1 MTEIQSNQP
10 TAIPA
15 TEHGMVIVVIER
27 DSYRSPPDLFPW
39 WARLGFGVVV
49 VVALVAIAVL
59 AGPMAAGVCAPV
71 MVVLA
76 GVVFRGAPPETLRD
90 ELLEYNL
97 DDLAGLVAVAEG
109 FRRLADR
116 DQIAAPAA

>member
-27 DSYRSPPDLFPW
+27 DSYRNPPDLFPW

-59 AGPMAAGVCAPV
+59 AGPMVAGVCAPV

-76 GVVFRGAPPETLRD
+76 GVVFRGAPPEPEETTEVWRVD
-90 ELLEYNL
+90 SSAIT
-97 DDLAGLVAVAEG
+97 D
-109 FRRLADR
+109 FRRSD
-116 DQIAAPAA
+116 PS